1 MLQIILIGIGAGVAA
16 ALLFAS
22 PIGGTSL
29 ALPLFAMTGL
39 PIAIAGLGW
48 TPISAILATVTGG
61 AVLYTLL
68 TPLAAGVFLVL
79 FGGPIVWL
87 VRLALLSREGDGEQ
101 EWFPLGRLLAHA
113 ALAMAIGLVGVGF
126 LVDFDPQT
134 MASAMV
140 ETLSEWLAA
149 RPDLEA
155 TPSVEDLQAFVRINI
170 AALPY
175 SLGAIALIVIFL
187 DLWLAGIVTRA
198 SGRLARRREHLWT
211 ASLPIEAAVAF
222 GVALLASFLPFPV
235 GDIAAVFAG
244 TFGCAL
250 ALVGL
255 AVLHAV
261 TIGNKSRTLLLATT
275 YLLLVFFGFPIV
287 LFAVLGLV
295 ETLFRLRAKRFGG
308 AAPPT

>member
-1 MLQIILIGIGAGVAA
+1 MVQIILIGIGAGVAA

-48 TPISAILATVTGG
+48 TPISAIIATIVGG
-61 AVLYTLL
+61 GILFTLL
-68 TPLAAGVFLVL
+68 APLAAGVFLFL
-79 FGGPIVWL
+79 FAAPMIWL
-87 VRLALLSREGDGEQ
+87 ARLAPLSREAGGTQ

-113 ALAMAIGLVGVGF
+113 SLTVAIGLTVVGF
-126 LVDFDPQT
+126 LVGFDPET
-134 MASAMV
+134 MARAMV
-140 ETLSEWLAA
+140 QTLSEWLAA

-155 TPSVEDLQAFVRINI
+155 MPSVEELEAFVRINI

-175 SLGAIALIVIFL
+175 SLGTIALIIIVVDF
-187 DLWLAGIVTRA
+187 WVASIVTRA
-198 SGRLARRREHLWT
+198 SGRLARPREHLWT
-211 ASLPIEAAVAF
+211 ASPPIDVAVAF
-222 GVALLASFLPFPV
+222 GIALLASFLPFPV

-261 TIGNKSRTLLLATT
+261 TIGNKSRTPILTIA
-275 YLLLVFFGFPIV
+275 YLLLVILGFPII
-287 LFAVLGLV
+287 LFAILGLA
-295 ETLFRLRAKRFGG
+295 EALFHLRARRFGG
-308 AAPPT
+308 APPPT

>member
-1 MLQIILIGIGAGVAA
+1 
-16 ALLFAS
+16 
-22 PIGGTSL
+22 
-29 ALPLFAMTGL
+29 
-39 PIAIAGLGW
+39 
-48 TPISAILATVTGG
+48 
-61 AVLYTLL
+61 
-68 TPLAAGVFLVL
+68 
-79 FGGPIVWL
+79 
-87 VRLALLSREGDGEQ
+87 
-101 EWFPLGRLLAHA
+101 
-113 ALAMAIGLVGVGF
+113 
-126 LVDFDPQT
+126 

-211 ASLPIEAAVAF
+211 ASLPIEATVAF